1 MSRVLLVGW
10 ADREEE
16 ERRTLSS
23 GVGESEDT
31 WKGAGITCSFRG
43 LQGKGVAWLWS
54 TRTPKRMTKS

>member
-31 WKGAGITCSFRG
+31 WECARLGDSRER
-43 LQGKGVAWLWS
+43 VWLGCGQ
-54 TRTPKRMTKS
+54 PEH